1 MTQDSVLNEENKKTD
16 ASKPAPERPKR
27 VNTGLKLVLEF
38 GPLALFFVANHE
50 YGIYAATGA
59 LMVGVFVALGVA
71 WSITRRLP
79 MMPVVTAILLL
90 IFGGLTFLLQD
101 ETFIKM
107 KVTILY
113 TLFGGALLGAL
124 WFDRLL
130 LPIVFDSAFHLDDA
144 GWRKLT
150 WRWSFFFFFLAALN
164 EVVRRVVTTDV
175 WVNFK
180 VFGILP
186 LTLLFAMTQLPL
198 MMRHEIKPEE
208 DTSETHF

>member
-1 MTQDSVLNEENKKTD
+1 MTQDRVLNQENNQPD
-16 ASKPAPERPKR
+16 AAKPAPQKPKR
-27 VNTGLKLVLEF
+27 VNTGLKLALEF
-38 GPLALFFVANHE
+38 GPLVLFFVVNNKF
-50 YGIYAATGA
+50 GIFAATGA
-59 LMVGVFVALGVA
+59 LMVAVLAALGVA

-79 MMPVVTAILLL
+79 MMPVVTTVLLM

-113 TLFGGALLGAL
+113 GLFGGALLGAL

-130 LPIVFDSAFHLDDA
+130 LPIVFVSAFHLDDA

-150 WRWSFFFFFLAALN
+150 WRWSFFFFFLAILN
-164 EVVRRVVTTDV
+164 EVVRRIVTTDV
-175 WVNFK
+175 WVNFM

-186 LTLLFAMTQLPL
+186 LTILYAVTQLPL

-208 DTSETHF
+208 DVSETHF

>member
-1 MTQDSVLNEENKKTD
+1 MTQDSVLNEENKKTN
-16 ASKPAPERPKR
+16 AAKPASERPQR

-164 EVVRRVVTTDV
+164 EVVRRFVTTDV

-186 LTLLFAMTQLPL
+186 LTLLFAMTQMPL

>member
-1 MTQDSVLNEENKKTD
+1 MTQDSVLNEENKKTN
-16 ASKPAPERPKR
+16 AAKPAPERPKR

-38 GPLALFFVANHE
+38 GPLALFFVANQKF
-50 YGIYAATGA
+50 GIYAATGA
-59 LMVGVFVALGVA
+59 LMVGVLAALGVA

-79 MMPVVTAILLL
+79 MMPVVTAVLLL

-113 TLFGGALLGAL
+113 TLFGGVLLGAL

-130 LPIVFDSAFHLDDA
+130 LPIVFDFGLPSRRRRLAQAHLA
-144 GWRKLT
+144 LE
-150 WRWSFFFFFLAALN
+150 FLLLLS
-164 EVVRRVVTTDV
+164 RRPERSRAPFVTTDV

>member
-1 MTQDSVLNEENKKTD
+1 MTQDSVLNEENKKTN
-16 ASKPAPERPKR
+16 AAKPAPERPKR

-38 GPLALFFVANHE
+38 GPLALFFVANHK

-59 LMVGVFVALGVA
+59 LMVGVLAALGVA

-79 MMPVVTAILLL
+79 MMPVVTAVLLL

-130 LPIVFDSAFHLDDA
+130 LPIVFLVIFATMFKGTTVAEGTADA
-144 GWRKLT
+144 LKDQIGG
-150 WRWSFFFFFLAALN
+150 
-164 EVVRRVVTTDV
+164 DV
-175 WVNFK
+175 LWAPGGGRAQPDAK
-180 VFGILP
+180 
-186 LTLLFAMTQLPL
+186 
-198 MMRHEIKPEE
+198 K
-208 DTSETHF
+208 

>member
-1 MTQDSVLNEENKKTD
+1 MTQDSVLNEEDKKKT
-16 ASKPAPERPKR
+16 AATPAPERPKR
-27 VNTGLKLVLEF
+27 VNTGLKLALEF

-50 YGIYAATGA
+50 FGIYAATGA
-59 LMVGVFVALGVA
+59 LMVGVLVALGVA

-79 MMPVVTAILLL
+79 MMPVVTAILLM

-101 ETFIKM
+101 ETFIKL

-150 WRWSFFFFFLAALN
+150 WRWSFFFFFLAVLN
-164 EVVRRVVTTDV
+164 EIVRRVVTTDV